1 LPTIYRHKGYRFFF
15 FSNEGYPNEP
25 VHIHVRKGSQVAK
38 FWLEPE
44 VILESSYEI
53 SSSELKELEEVIREK
68 QESFK
73 EAWNAYFG
81 DRSSSKENMV

>member
-1 LPTIYRHKGYRFFF
+1 MPTIYRHKGYRFFF
-15 FSNEGYPNEP
+15 FSNEGYPVEP
-25 VHIHVRKGSQVAK
+25 LHIHIRRGSATAK

-44 VILESSYEI
+44 VILEHSYEM
-53 SSSELKELEEVIREK
+53 SPSELKELEEMIREK

-81 DRSSSKENMV
+81 SCSGG